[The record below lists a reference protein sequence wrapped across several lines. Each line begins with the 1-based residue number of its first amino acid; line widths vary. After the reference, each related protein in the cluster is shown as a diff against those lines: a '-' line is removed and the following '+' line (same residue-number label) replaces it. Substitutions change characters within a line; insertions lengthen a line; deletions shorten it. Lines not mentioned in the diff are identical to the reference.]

1 MTLSRK
7 GLYSMNEVRKEYKFV
22 YSNSQLIKFFDFYN
36 HNIEKIFPNRVV
48 HSLYLDTM
56 NFKLYYQSL
65 DNDAEKEKLR
75 YRMYNNSN
83 SLYFEKK
90 INSPLGKFKKKEKV
104 DYKSFDE
111 IDWLQYKGFIYT
123 PMLQVS
129 YERQYYS
136 FKNARITVDQKLK
149 FKSTKNRTLNV
160 IEKKLSQNVVEFKL
174 FDNNP
179 DIESLFIDSPVAFSK
194 FCEGTKLIYNL

>member
-1 MTLSRK
+1 
-7 GLYSMNEVRKEYKFV
+7 MNEVRKEYKFV

-83 SLYFEKK
+83 SLYFEIK
-90 INSPLGKFKKKEKV
+90 
-104 DYKSFDE
+104 
-111 IDWLQYKGFIYT
+111 
-123 PMLQVS
+123 
-129 YERQYYS
+129 
-136 FKNARITVDQKLK
+136 
-149 FKSTKNRTLNV
+149 
-160 IEKKLSQNVVEFKL
+160 
-174 FDNNP
+174 
-179 DIESLFIDSPVAFSK
+179 
-194 FCEGTKLIYNL
+194 

>member
-48 HSLYLDTM
+48 QSLYLDTV

-90 INSPLGKFKKKEKV
+90 INSPLGKFKKKV

-111 IDWLQYKGFIYT
+111 IDWLQYK
-123 PMLQVS
+123 V
-129 YERQYYS
+129 
-136 FKNARITVDQKLK
+136 
-149 FKSTKNRTLNV
+149 V
-160 IEKKLSQNVVEFKL
+160 IPHAS
-174 FDNNP
+174 
-179 DIESLFIDSPVAFSK
+179 SL
-194 FCEGTKLIYNL
+194 L